1 MEMMQLEM
9 FIGVVEERS
18 VHKAAARVCRTQPAV
33 SIALG
38 KLAEEIGTPLF
49 ARAHKRD
56 FRLTHAGEVLYEFAS
71 RIIGLRDEAL
81 STLKQSA
88 AACPGRIGVGVSG
101 AAGLRL
107 FLLVTKSF
115 RLQYLNAR
123 IEMLCDTPEKLLHEL
138 AERKVDFVFL
148 PSPPASTGAR
158 TDFLVARLS
167 AFGGKET
174 VWMVRRTVG
183 QSHLAKQFEQASM
196 RPADSGIGARRRIRT
211 ARSPI
216 LIGPPV
222 CKSRAVS

>member
-38 KLAEEIGTPLF
+38 KLAQEIGTPLF

-56 FRLTHAGEVLYEFAS
+56 FGLTHAGEVLYEFAS

-81 STLKQSA
+81 STLKQSETV
-88 AACPGRIGVGVSG
+88 CPGRIGVGVSG

-123 IEMLCDTPEKLLHEL
+123 IEMMCDSPEKLLHEL
-138 AERKVDFVFL
+138 AERKIDFVFL
-148 PSPPASTGAR
+148 PSPPASTEAHA
-158 TDFLVARLS
+158 DFLVAGLA
-167 AFGGKET
+167 AF
-174 VWMVRRTVG
+174 G
-183 QSHLAKQFEQASM
+183 QSHLARQFEQASM
-196 RPADSGIGARRRIRT
+196 RPADNGISARRRMRT
-211 ARSPI
+211 ARSP
-216 LIGPPV
+216 LLLRTPD
-222 CKSRAVS
+222 CKSHAVS